1 MQDRLD
7 ELLRRLVEVGAHGS
21 VREIREL
28 LEEIEAV
35 RRQSGSI
42 ERHRLRRD
50 FADPPLSQ
58 RGFSFRG
65 HSRTLAQATG

>member
-7 ELLRRLVEVGAHGS
+7 ELLRRLVEVGAQGS

-35 RRQSGSI
+35 RRQSGEFLSESMR
-42 ERHRLRRD
+42 EREGEGQRIGVEARR
-50 FADPPLSQ
+50 P
-58 RGFSFRG
+58 
-65 HSRTLAQATG
+65 SRDSR

>member
-7 ELLRRLVEVGAHGS
+7 ELLRRLVEVGAQGS

-50 FADPPLSQ
+50 FADPPLSP
-58 RGFSFRG
+58 RV
-65 HSRTLAQATG
+65 TDEL